1 MTTGKINHV
10 LSALAI
16 AFITLSTPI
25 SAQTTLYDTYEEGK
39 PSFGVKAG
47 VNFSNLYVKEVS
59 DEKVRIGFN
68 VGVYAN
74 LPVGSKVFSIQPELA
89 YTTRGSRTTYNN
101 AIMGRGE
108 VKYNLNY
115 LELPVMA
122 VFTLGDYF
130 NIHAGAYA
138 AYLINSNISSDG
150 DLGNYTHDL
159 DESQFNRFD
168 YGPVV
173 GIGFKTGLWGG
184 GLGGGVRYN
193 YGLQRIAD
201 TQAAKLLLG
210 NSKNSALQIYLTLGF

>member
-1 MTTGKINHV
+1 MTTGTINHV
-10 LSALAI
+10 LCTLAV
-16 AFITLSTPI
+16 AFTTLSA
-25 SAQTTLYDTYEEGK
+25 SAQTTLYDTYEEAR

-47 VNFSNLYVKEVS
+47 ANFSNLYVKEVS

-74 LPVGSKVFSIQPELA
+74 LPVGSKIFSVQPELS
-89 YTTRGSRTTYNN
+89 YTTRGSRTTYDN
-101 AIMGRGE
+101 AIMGRGG
-108 VKYNLNY
+108 VNYNLNY

-138 AYLINSNISSDG
+138 AYLINANISSDG

-159 DESQFNRFD
+159 DEGQFNRFD

-210 NSKNSALQIYLTLGF
+210 SSKNSALQIYLTLGF